1 MPLPPPTRLADFARW
16 PRSRWLVFLA
26 PLPYYAAN
34 VAGFLLA
41 PDGYR
46 AHVVREDQWL
56 EQLQA
61 LCFAVAALATWSA
74 AREAA
79 KRGFRA
85 VSCGFR
91 CGAVLL
97 FVACMEELS
106 WGQRIFDWS
115 TPERLRRWNVQ
126 GETNFHNLSAVHSL
140 QGDAGLAVSLLA
152 ASGWLA
158 LRARP
163 PRAHAALRLLLPSPT
178 CALYFVTYALF
189 NACVLFQGY
198 FVTAPILR
206 VSYQEVFE
214 TSLAAGCLVYGVEN
228 LRELRRARGA

>member
-1 MPLPPPTRLADFARW
+1 MPITPLTLFDDFARW

-61 LCFAVAALATWSA
+61 LCFAVAALATWGA

-79 KRGFRA
+79 RRGLRT
-85 VSCGFR
+85 VSCGFH
-91 CGAVLL
+91 CGALLL

-115 TPERLRRWNVQ
+115 TPEHLRRWNVQ
-126 GETNFHNLSAVHSL
+126 GETNLHNLSAVHSL
-140 QGDAGLAVSLLA
+140 QGYAGLAVSLLA
-152 ASGWLA
+152 ASGWLV

-163 PRAHAALRLLLPSPT
+163 PRAQVALRLLPSPS
-178 CALYFVTYALF
+178 CALYFLSYALF

-214 TSLAAGCLVYGVEN
+214 TSLAAGCLVYGIEN
-228 LRELRRARGA
+228 LRDLRRARGA